1 MLNCFD
7 FCLTVSR
14 SIVDFLCTDQDTVA
28 LWEVHQ
34 RIKDYP
40 SKQDQSNFQKT
51 EWCQQ
56 KYLLHENSTGKADR
70 LANGGHHQAVIH
82 PCLLKPEII
91 FQSCHFCFH
100 IWQRS
105 DEKADYGLL
114 WKACTFYNN
123 HHCHHDSRHDDDHHY
138 LLSYDDHWCHLGSS
152 LLASKPPTLPGARFN
167 NGTKPVTIM
176 MLILMIMIKNMLMM
190 VCWDWICYV
199 H

>member
-1 MLNCFD
+1 MTKTFSMTSPQLSWLRTCTLTLWSPVKVVLPTLYKEFSPADPKMLNCFD

-51 EWCQQ
+51 EWCKQ

-82 PCLLKPEII
+82 PCPFKPGI
-91 FQSCHFCFH
+91 Q
-100 IWQRS
+100 
-105 DEKADYGLL
+105 
-114 WKACTFYNN
+114 FYF
-123 HHCHHDSRHDDDHHY
+123 SKVAF
-138 LLSYDDHWCHLGSS
+138 LLSY
-152 LLASKPPTLPGARFN
+152 LAKVSRKGWLWPLVEG
-167 NGTKPVTIM
+167 M
-176 MLILMIMIKNMLMM
+176 YILQ
-190 VCWDWICYV
+190 
-199 H
+199 